1 MRRALVGVVMV
12 GVGGAGLL
20 ACSDDSSTGPSPTS
34 APATVE
40 RTSVAPTSSTAS
52 TSVPSTS
59 ASTTT
64 SGAPPSTVA
73 PTLPPTTVVAT
84 PPAVTEVQAR
94 PGGGSGEIAVTWR
107 GVPGATTYRVERATA
122 PQGPFETSGVIGT
135 DGSVTRGEGVV
146 NLFAAGDGTFTYV
159 EVITTLSN
167 AGVQRWYRV
176 LALNAGG
183 PSAPSRVVCGAPPGA
198 PAC

>member
-1 MRRALVGVVMV
+1 MARRVALAL
-12 GVGGAGLL
+12 GAIATLALG
-20 ACSDDSSTGPSPTS
+20 ACSDDASPS
-34 APATVE
+34 PATV
-40 RTSVAPTSSTAS
+40 VAPAS
-52 TSVPSTS
+52 TTTTAPSTTI

-64 SGAPPSTVA
+64 STIAPSVTTPIATSTTSAVTTTAPPPAAVA
-73 PTLPPTTVVAT
+73 
-84 PPAVTEVQAR
+84 EVRAA

-107 GVPGATTYRVERATA
+107 GVPGANTYRVERATA

-159 EVITTLSN
+159 EVITGLAN
-167 AGVQRWYRV
+167 GGVARWFRV
-176 LALNAGG
+176 LALGAGG
-183 PSAPSRVVCGAPPGA
+183 TSAPSRVVCGAPPGA